1 MQSRKLCRT
10 YVMNVGTFSFAVDP
24 LYSISRIEQTGR
36 KLPYKLFTSVY
47 FIVVHTRTSRGVLVG
62 FHVIFFVFSR

>member
-1 MQSRKLCRT
+1 
-10 YVMNVGTFSFAVDP
+10 MNVGTFSFAVDP

-47 FIVVHTRTSRGVLVG
+47 FIVLEFLGEY
-62 FHVIFFVFSR
+62 IY